1 MYTVEILVESAT
13 AMERLAAG
21 FAQGL
26 RESGMPV
33 VITLQGPLGAG
44 KTTWCRGLL
53 RALGYAGGVKSPTY
67 TLVES
72 YSLEQVGLASIL
84 HHFDLYRLSDPE
96 ELEYIGGRDYF
107 DGMAICVIEWPEH
120 GYGSI
125 PPVDV
130 QISIEFQHKNHG
142 RRVTMTSR
150 TNVGEQVLNLFGGL
164 AV

>member
-1 MYTVEILVESAT
+1 MSSVRLEIDSAT
-13 AMERLAAG
+13 AMERFAAG

-26 RESGMPV
+26 RESGLAV

-72 YSLEQVGLASIL
+72 YTLDQTGLCSQL
-84 HHFDLYRLSDPE
+84 HHFDLYRLADPG

-107 DGMAICVIEWPEH
+107 DGSAICVVEWPEH
-120 GYGSI
+120 GQGAM
-125 PPVDV
+125 PPADV
-130 QISIEFQHKNHG
+130 QINIEYRHSDSG

-150 TNVGEQVLNLFGGL
+150 TNAGDQVLNLFRGM

>member
-1 MYTVEILVESAT
+1 MVESAT
-13 AMERLAAG
+13 AMARLAAG

-72 YSLEQVGLASIL
+72 YPLEQVGLASRL
-84 HHFDLYRLSDPE
+84 HHFDLYRLTDPE

-107 DGMAICVIEWPEH
+107 DGTAICVIEWPEH
-120 GYGSI
+120 GYGAI

-130 QISIEFQHKNHG
+130 QINIEFRHKDQG
-142 RRVTMTSR
+142 RRVTMTAH
-150 TNVGEQVLNLFGGL
+150 TNAGEQVLNLFGGL

>member
-1 MYTVEILVESAT
+1 MSSLEIQVESAT

-26 RESGMPV
+26 RECGIPV

-53 RALGYAGGVKSPTY
+53 RALGYSGGVKSPTY

-72 YSLEQVGLASIL
+72 YSLEQVGLSSRL
-84 HHFDLYRLSDPE
+84 HHFDLYRLADPD

-107 DGMAICVIEWPEH
+107 DGTAICVIEWPEH
-120 GYGSI
+120 GSGAI
-125 PPVDV
+125 PPADV
-130 QISIEFQHKNHG
+130 QISIEYQQKDHG
-142 RRVTMTSR
+142 RRLTMTSR
-150 TNVGEQVLNLFGGL
+150 TNAGEQILNLFGRQ

>member
-1 MYTVEILVESAT
+1 MMDIPVASVLD
-13 AMERLAAG
+13 MERLAIG

-26 RESGMPV
+26 RESGIPI

-72 YSLEQVGLASIL
+72 YPLDQIGLSSCL
-84 HHFDLYRLSDPE
+84 HHFDLYRLTDPE

-120 GYGSI
+120 GQGVI
-125 PPVDV
+125 PPADV
-130 QISIEFQHKNHG
+130 QINIDYQDEGQG
-142 RRVTMTSR
+142 RRVSITAL
-150 TNVGEQVLNLFGGL
+150 TNAGEQVLSLAGGL